1 MANDFKAWVDQSDM
15 PNGKRKVIMAALK
28 LFSEKGFDATST
40 QEIAQESGMSQA
52 TIFKYFKTKEDL
64 LEWIIDPIMNNI
76 IPVYIVEFKNQLSEK
91 STSLKDVFHFA
102 IRNRY
107 NFLVSNKEVVLILF
121 TQILTKDEIKEK
133 FIKMA
138 AQRGPSILSTFKKTI
153 ANEDQVRD
161 DIDLSTIIR
170 LIASQIIVYFLQNY
184 KLLSPRTDEEVDHDL
199 TQIEDLIVRAIEKPA
214 K

>member
-1 MANDFKAWVDQSDM
+1 MANDFKSWVDQADM

-40 QEIAQESGMSQA
+40 QEIAKESGMSQA

-76 IPVYIVEFKNQLSEK
+76 IPIYIVEFKQQLSEK
-91 STSLKDVFHFA
+91 NTSLKDLIHFA

-107 NFLVSNKEVVLILF
+107 NFLVANKEVVLILF
-121 TQILTKDEIKEK
+121 TQILTKDNIKEK
-133 FIKMA
+133 FLKMA
-138 AQRGPSILSTFKKTI
+138 AQRGPSVLETFKKTI
-153 ANEDQVRD
+153 ANSDLVRTD
-161 DIDLSTIIR
+161 MDMATIIR

-214 K
+214 N